1 MNVAWVRI
9 DVPVGCF
16 RTVGRFSLLQHPHL
30 VQHIALAVDEFIHIG
45 GIGSIDIGKVV
56 VAVHL
61 RQSSGG
67 CHAVN
72 GRGIACILPGLVS
85 RGVQIKLPG
94 FIVSVVFRQYAAGGI
109 IDRPGLCT
117 AVCKAGN
124 IGIVLHRI
132 AGVGIGTGLNRYD
145 PLLYRYGQAGHRLR
159 ARQKKRRF
167 CRPIQCRENHSQLC
181 LRNGLSA
188 QQRRFLCQRL
198 QNSGIH
204 RNLSGNT
211 VLLRIHRLLSAK

>member
-1 MNVAWVRI
+1 M
-9 DVPVGCF
+9 
-16 RTVGRFSLLQHPHL
+16 
-30 VQHIALAVDEFIHIG
+30 
-45 GIGSIDIGKVV
+45 
-56 VAVHL
+56 
-61 RQSSGG
+61 
-67 CHAVN
+67 
-72 GRGIACILPGLVS
+72 
-85 RGVQIKLPG
+85 
-94 FIVSVVFRQYAAGGI
+94 
-109 IDRPGLCT
+109 
-117 AVCKAGN
+117 
-124 IGIVLHRI
+124 HRI

-167 CRPIQCRENHSQLC
+167 CRPIQRRENHSQLC

-211 VLLRIHRLLSAK
+211 VLLRIHRLLSAKQTEAAQKQQVRIFGSLRFLLRQGRKQGVSRFLRRLHIQLQRFHFRPLHCNMHGELVIGIVKFPYSRPAAVLMGMGRKAALQRPGAVIAAAFVGVGRPAAGIFFKIRI